1 MMFPLSVLVADDEPL
16 ARRRLQ
22 LALAQMSDV
31 RFVGF
36 ARDGEETVEA
46 IRSKAPDVVL
56 LDVKMPVLD
65 GFEVADVLDGGGPE
79 IVFVTAYDHY
89 AVRAFEAH
97 AVDYLLKPVE
107 FDRLALALQRAR
119 TARDARSAHA
129 RVQEL
134 TEVVEVLR
142 SETRAPPE
150 KRFEKEFWIKDRG
163 QWLRVPV
170 DIIDWIEA
178 ERDYMRLHC
187 GARSHLLRATMAGL
201 EEQLDPQDW
210 TRIHR
215 SVLVR
220 RARVTAVRRTSSGGL
235 MVRMADGAETP
246 VGRAYMHVVL
256 RDLHGQARPAT
267 S

>member
-1 MMFPLSVLVADDEPL
+1 MMPPISVLVADDEPL

-36 ARDGEETVEA
+36 ARDGGEAVEA
-46 IRSKAPDVVL
+46 IRSKAPDVLL
-56 LDVKMPVLD
+56 LDIKMPILD
-65 GFEVADVLDGGGPE
+65 GFEVAEAVATDGPE
-79 IVFVTAYDHY
+79 IVFVTAYDHF
-89 AVRAFEAH
+89 AVKAFEAH

-119 TARDARSAHA
+119 EARAARSAQS

-142 SETRAPPE
+142 SESRIAPE

-201 EEQLDPQDW
+201 ESMLDPAEW

-220 RARVTAVRRTSSGGL
+220 RARVSAVRRSATGGL
-235 MVRMADGAETP
+235 TVHMTSGAETP
-246 VGRAYMHVVL
+246 VGRAYMQAVL
-256 RDLHGQARPAT
+256 RDLHGHGRPAA

>member
-1 MMFPLSVLVADDEPL
+1 MTSPISVLIADDEPL

-22 LALAQMSDV
+22 LALAQMGDV

-36 ARDGEETVEA
+36 ARDGDEAVEA
-46 IRSKAPDVVL
+46 IRAKTPDVVL
-56 LDVKMPVLD
+56 LDVKMPLRD
-65 GFEVADVLDGGGPE
+65 GFEIADALNGDGPE

-89 AVRAFEAH
+89 AVRAFEAR
-97 AVDYLLKPVE
+97 AVDYLLKPVDFE
-107 FDRLALALQRAR
+107 RLSQALQRAR
-119 TARDARSAHA
+119 SARAARSAQS

-142 SETRAPPE
+142 SESRAPPE

-170 DIIDWIEA
+170 DSIDWIEA

-201 EEQLDPQDW
+201 EEQLDPEEW

-220 RARVTAVRRTSSGGL
+220 RARVTAVRRTPSGGL
-235 MVRMADGAETP
+235 MVRMASGAETP

-256 RDLHGQARPAT
+256 RDLHGQGRPAT

>member
-1 MMFPLSVLVADDEPL
+1 MMAPISVLVADDEPL

-22 LALAQMSDV
+22 LALSQMRDV
-31 RFVGF
+31 RFIGF
-36 ARDGEETVEA
+36 ARDGGETVEA
-46 IRSKAPDVVL
+46 IRAKTPDVVL

-65 GFEVADVLDGGGPE
+65 GFEVADAVADGGPE
-79 IVFVTAYDHY
+79 IVFVTAYDQF

-119 TARDARSAHA
+119 ESRVARAAQS

-142 SETRAPPE
+142 AETRAPPD

-170 DIIDWIEA
+170 ENIDWIEA

-201 EEQLDPQDW
+201 ESLLDPAEW
-210 TRIHR
+210 SRIHR

-220 RARVTAVRRTSSGGL
+220 RARVAAVRRSPSGGL
-235 MVRMADGAETP
+235 VVRMTGGAETP
-246 VGRAYMHVVL
+246 VGRAYMQAVL
-256 RDLHGQARPAT
+256 RDLQGQGRPAT

>member
-1 MMFPLSVLVADDEPL
+1 MMSPISVLVADDEPL

-22 LALAQMSDV
+22 LALAQMNDV
-31 RFVGF
+31 RFIGF
-36 ARDGEETVEA
+36 ARDGGEAVEA
-46 IRSKAPDVVL
+46 IRSKAPDVLL
-56 LDVKMPVLD
+56 LDVKMPVFD
-65 GFEVADVLDGGGPE
+65 GFEVAEALQGEGPE
-79 IVFVTAYDHY
+79 IVFVTAYDHF

-107 FDRLALALQRAR
+107 FERLALALQRAR
-119 TARDARSAHA
+119 ASRAARSAQS

-142 SETRAPPE
+142 SESRAPPE

-201 EEQLDPQDW
+201 EGMLDPEEW

-220 RARVTAVRRTSSGGL
+220 RARVSAVRRTPSGGL
-235 MVRMADGAETP
+235 MVRMANGAETP
-246 VGRAYMHVVL
+246 VGRAYMHAVL
-256 RDLHGQARPAT
+256 RDLHGQGRPAT